1 MVGPL
6 PEVISTGSTVRLFAD
21 DCVLYRRI
29 RSTEDTNALQ
39 DDLNSLQ
46 NWERDWLMEF
56 HPEKCQVL
64 HISNKR
70 NPLEYNYNIHGHI
83 LKEAETSKYLGI
95 NLNRTLSWNNHIN
108 TVAKKASNI
117 SAFLQRNLHQLPKSP
132 VLPDISKTAHGICL
146 YHLGSSY

>member
-6 PEVISTGSTVRLFAD
+6 PEVISTGSTDFAD

-29 RSTEDTNALQ
+29 RSTEVTNALQ

-117 SAFLQRNLHQLPKSP
+117 SAFLQRNLH
-132 VLPDISKTAHGICL
+132 
-146 YHLGSSY
+146 